1 MTFFPEEDEFRKL
14 KGSCGIVP
22 VVLKLKADEL
32 TPIGLFYNLE
42 GKRKFLLESAECGR
56 SWGRYSFLG
65 SNPYMA
71 ISSYK
76 DKVTVEKGGLTE
88 TFPSR
93 VLDEV
98 KKFIKRHEVVY
109 KAGLPPFAGGAVGYV
124 GYDVIRQYE
133 KLPDKN
139 LDTIQ
144 VPEAYLLFYKEVI
157 VYDHFYHTISIIRNV
172 FPEEEVSYGDVIE
185 ALNLKKDEILR
196 RSPLHPIK
204 EEASLESL
212 DSNFDEESFCQIVR
226 RAKEY
231 ITAGDAFQIVLSQ
244 QLTAITRAKPF
255 DAYRKLRHLNP
266 SPYMFYIDFG
276 DFQIVGSSPESLV
289 RVEGKKVMTNPIAG
303 TRPRGRNEQEDE
315 RLKSELLSD
324 EKERAEHLMLV
335 DLARND
341 IGKVSKIG
349 TVELERFMEVELYSH
364 VMHIVSTVSGQLS
377 DDKDYFDALVAC
389 LPAGTVS
396 GAPKIRA
403 MEIIDELENV
413 RRGIYAGAVGYFSY
427 TGNMDMCIAIRTIIF
442 KGRKAYIQAGA
453 GIVYDS
459 VPELEYRET
468 LNKAMALK
476 EVL

>member
-14 KGSCGIVP
+14 KGKGGIVP
-22 VVLKLKADEL
+22 VVFKLKADEL
-32 TPIGLFYNLE
+32 TPIGLFYNLD
-42 GKRKFLLESAECGR
+42 GKRKFLLESAECAR

-71 ISSYK
+71 ISSFK

-88 TFPSR
+88 TFTGR

-139 LDTIQ
+139 PDTIQ

-185 ALNLKKDEILR
+185 ALNLKKVEILR
-196 RSPLHPIK
+196 CSPLHPIK
-204 EEASLESL
+204 NEASLESL

-226 RAKEY
+226 RAKDY

-244 QLTAITRAKPF
+244 RLTAITDAKPF
-255 DAYRKLRHLNP
+255 DAYRKLRYLNP

-303 TRPRGRNEQEDE
+303 TRPRGKNEQEDE

-459 VPELEYRET
+459 VPELEYQET

>member
-1 MTFFPEEDEFRKL
+1 
-14 KGSCGIVP
+14 
-22 VVLKLKADEL
+22 
-32 TPIGLFYNLE
+32 
-42 GKRKFLLESAECGR
+42 
-56 SWGRYSFLG
+56 
-65 SNPYMA
+65 
-71 ISSYK
+71 
-76 DKVTVEKGGLTE
+76 
-88 TFPSR
+88 
-93 VLDEV
+93 
-98 KKFIKRHEVVY
+98 
-109 KAGLPPFAGGAVGYV
+109 VGYV

-139 LDTIQ
+139 PDTIQ
-144 VPEAYLLFYKEVI
+144 VPEAYLLFYKEVL

-185 ALNLKKDEILR
+185 ALNLKKVEILR
-196 RSPLHPIK
+196 CSPLHPIK
-204 EEASLESL
+204 NEASLESL

-226 RAKEY
+226 RAKDY

-244 QLTAITRAKPF
+244 RLTAITDAKPF
-255 DAYRKLRHLNP
+255 DAYRKLRYLNP

-303 TRPRGRNEQEDE
+303 TRPRGKNEQEDE